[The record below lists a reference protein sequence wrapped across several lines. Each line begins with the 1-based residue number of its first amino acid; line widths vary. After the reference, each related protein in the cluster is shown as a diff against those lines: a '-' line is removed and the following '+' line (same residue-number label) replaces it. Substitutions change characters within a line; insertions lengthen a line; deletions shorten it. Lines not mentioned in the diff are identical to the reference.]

1 MFIPFSS
8 LPDSSRIWI
17 YQSDRTLSLAE
28 EKILSDLLK
37 AFTEQWTVHGES
49 METSFEIRYGRYLI
63 LAANDQTSGCSID
76 SSVRAIKDAGE
87 KVRVDFFNRNLI
99 SFLISDNVVSIPLN
113 KLSAAYTQ
121 GEWNESTLTFN
132 NLIDTKGQLEKE
144 WIIPA
149 GSSWLKRY
157 LPQSTV
163 TG

>member
-1 MFIPFSS
+1 MFIPFTS
-8 LPDSSRIWI
+8 LPDSSRVWI
-17 YQSDRTLSLAE
+17 YQSDRILSLTE
-28 EKILSDLLK
+28 EKILSDMLK

-76 SSVRAIKDAGE
+76 SSVRAVKQAGE
-87 KVRVDFFNRNLI
+87 KAGVDFFNRNLI
-99 SFLISDNVVSIPLN
+99 SFLVSDNVNSIPLN
-113 KLSAAYTQ
+113 NLAAAYAQ